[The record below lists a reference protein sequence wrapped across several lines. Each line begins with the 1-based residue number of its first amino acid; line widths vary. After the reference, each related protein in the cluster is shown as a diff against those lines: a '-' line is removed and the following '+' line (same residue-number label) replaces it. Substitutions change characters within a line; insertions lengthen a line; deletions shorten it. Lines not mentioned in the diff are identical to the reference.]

1 MTEHV
6 EKTED
11 AVNSLGSHRRHSHA
25 RGSHME
31 DDDKEKV
38 QNDIQDGRKNQGKK
52 RGPAV
57 SDRPQNRGGR
67 KMCIRDR
74 AI

>member
-11 AVNSLGSHRRHSHA
+11 AGNSLGSHRRHSHA

-38 QNDIQDGRKNQGKK
+38 QNDIQDGRKNQGKSGVRLSPIALK
-52 RGPAV
+52 IAE
-57 SDRPQNRGGR
+57 
-67 KMCIRDR
+67 
-74 AI
+74 AAL